1 MKYQYFLV
9 EKTETL
15 ATVLMLKRNIS
26 LYLRQ
31 ESTSEEFNQYII
43 YKKVNSTHCFKICK
57 KSKED
62 CFSERL
68 IYTFHLTDI
77 MYNN

>member
-15 ATVLMLKRNIS
+15 AIVLMLKRNIS

-31 ESTSEEFNQYII
+31 ESTSEEFNQYDI
-43 YKKVNSTHCFKICK
+43 YKKVNSTYCLKICK

-62 CFSERL
+62 CFSGRL
-68 IYTFHLTDI
+68 IHTFHLTDI
-77 MYNN
+77 MYND

>member
-15 ATVLMLKRNIS
+15 AIVLMLKRNIS

-31 ESTSEEFNQYII
+31 ESTSEEFNQYDV
-43 YKKVNSTHCFKICK
+43 YKKVNSTHCFKIRK
-57 KSKED
+57 KSKD
-62 CFSERL
+62 CFSGRL

-77 MYNN
+77 MYND